1 MRLDQDEMF
10 QGGGNKGGGND
21 KFAAMMGLEGSNGTN
36 RSRRGNN
43 ITTSSRGQ
51 LPSEFTKATRSPMV
65 DAASMSSFASSADKN
80 EQEADDPVDIPRKT
94 SGSGSMIPQVVVPTI
109 TVKAEHSIISKRVD
123 NAKRGLTCMITV
135 QVPPS
140 GRRPF
145 YKSRDAESPASI
157 DSQSGMPRARTIGGL
172 SSAVPAT
179 PDSSVPPSSARSLGP
194 DPFAHVAADLKHR
207 LADFKSSG
215 LDTLGRIRLFDILQV
230 RKGQFVLDIMVFLYD
245 MAIVCVAEEKKRG
258 LKSLLSSS
266 SSSNNLRGGDD
277 RNSKKSEAPLKL
289 KGRIYFRDVSRIVDS
304 SLAGELSVTIQM
316 KATNIESF
324 ILVFRDKSAQSLWM
338 NTLNMAL
345 AECNGASSA
354 IPMTPVSPPNSGIS
368 SKLAR
373 MGIQEQVVSATQFRK
388 ESMSSAV
395 SLQTTSDVSVAK
407 PLAPVHTPLDL
418 VIVVPVPSMKSPAS
432 ASTTLKLDLVS
443 STLNFIVASLGNH
456 DRICI
461 VAYQAGFDGWVKRTP
476 FLNAT
481 RYESRKRLDKFVLSL
496 VDNEGDTYEEFA
508 VPGTRDEQIDIVS
521 AVNASLDNALQ
532 RKGKNPISGMIV
544 VSDTGGIP
552 SRSSMDL
559 VIARLEAAKS
569 VLYLRPCHSHELE
582 TDPSSQC
589 TNPCCWFHQE
599 PRAKSSMAAFQ
610 CHAWHLCLP
619 DSRLESAQR

>member
-1 MRLDQDEMF
+1 
-10 QGGGNKGGGND
+10 
-21 KFAAMMGLEGSNGTN
+21 
-36 RSRRGNN
+36 
-43 ITTSSRGQ
+43 
-51 LPSEFTKATRSPMV
+51 
-65 DAASMSSFASSADKN
+65 
-80 EQEADDPVDIPRKT
+80 
-94 SGSGSMIPQVVVPTI
+94 
-109 TVKAEHSIISKRVD
+109 
-123 NAKRGLTCMITV
+123 
-135 QVPPS
+135 
-140 GRRPF
+140 
-145 YKSRDAESPASI
+145 
-157 DSQSGMPRARTIGGL
+157 
-172 SSAVPAT
+172 
-179 PDSSVPPSSARSLGP
+179 
-194 DPFAHVAADLKHR
+194 
-207 LADFKSSG
+207 
-215 LDTLGRIRLFDILQV
+215 
-230 RKGQFVLDIMVFLYD
+230 
-245 MAIVCVAEEKKRG
+245 
-258 LKSLLSSS
+258 
-266 SSSNNLRGGDD
+266 
-277 RNSKKSEAPLKL
+277 
-289 KGRIYFRDVSRIVDS
+289 
-304 SLAGELSVTIQM
+304 
-316 KATNIESF
+316 
-324 ILVFRDKSAQSLWM
+324 
-338 NTLNMAL
+338 
-345 AECNGASSA
+345 
-354 IPMTPVSPPNSGIS
+354 
-368 SKLAR
+368 

-496 VDNEGDTYEEFA
+496 VDNEGDAYEEFA

-521 AVNASLDNALQ
+521 AVNASLDNTLQ

-589 TNPCCWFHQE
+589 TDPCCWFHQE

-610 CHAWHLCLP
+610 CHAWHLCLS